1 MNKSINKQWHPAARI
16 KIRRYRDTNTSWV
29 SGMEEPVYT
38 HTETYKLF
46 KKGFVGKH
54 TTWIFHSNLTLE
66 QAIAD
71 YCKFK
76 PLIDKPF
83 YHEGR
88 LIEDQWER
96 IVLLD
101 HYLRVLN
108 IRESVVAAELLK
120 ESGDLACC
128 AGGGQ

>member
-1 MNKSINKQWHPAARI
+1 MNKLINKQWHPAARI
-16 KIRRYRDTNTSWV
+16 KIRRCTDVNTSWI
-29 SGMEEPVYT
+29 SGMEVPMYT
-38 HTETYKLF
+38 HTESFKLF
-46 KKGFVGKH
+46 KKGFVGKR
-54 TTWIFHSNLTLE
+54 TTWIFHSNITLE

-88 LIEDQWER
+88 LIESQWER

-101 HYLRVLN
+101 HYLRRLN
-108 IRESVVAAELLK
+108 IRESVIAAEILK
-120 ESGDLACC
+120 DDGDLANC
-128 AGGGQ
+128 G

>member
-1 MNKSINKQWHPAARI
+1 MNKIINKQWHPAARV

-29 SGMEEPVYT
+29 SGMEEPVYS
-38 HTETYKLF
+38 HTDTYKLF

-76 PLIDKPF
+76 PLID
-83 YHEGR
+83 
-88 LIEDQWER
+88 
-96 IVLLD
+96 

-108 IRESVVAAELLK
+108 IREVAIAAEIQK
-120 ESGDLACC
+120 IFGDLACC

>member
-1 MNKSINKQWHPAARI
+1 MNKIINKQWHPAARI
-16 KIRRYRDTNTSWV
+16 KIRRYRDTN
-29 SGMEEPVYT
+29 PN
-38 HTETYKLF
+38 TYKLF

-128 AGGGQ
+128 IA